1 MASEKTPNLGLNQ
14 IDRTSPKT
22 TYFDLEKY
30 LDQNWRSVDEFAGE
44 VNDGVNEI
52 KKRLD
57 TTERKAVTLEPGV
70 QIVRAEKAA
79 PFSLTGLSGRTLVNL
94 LGRVGSCD
102 RIDSLLGWEADLAVD
117 TSNQAQGTGSIKVT
131 AKNASGVYN
140 VYSTGLKLT
149 GGRYYVALADVKNI
163 NASNNIYVNFSTGGN
178 KALKQ
183 SKDQSRFVTIYTK
196 CAPTNDTAT
205 NLEVTSISTATGQA
219 FYADAI
225 RLYEI
230 SASDYA
236 ALDSMTAEQVVTKYP
251 YVDSI
256 MPVRNPYAIR
266 YGENLA
272 PHSFYSWDTKVGTPI
287 IKDGQNVVV
296 SSSNIM
302 IASISPLVPGQIYT
316 VSGQSSGA
324 TGRIHVNSQN
334 ETAVIGN
341 VTGSGRISYT
351 FTVPAGTNG
360 IVIRLLGTSTE
371 EITLSDIMLNI
382 GNTAKSFKPRE
393 DSMLALQTDLYAD
406 PVTGANADTVFE
418 LDGQYSKSKR
428 WQGITLDGSRIS
440 KVNNIVSGTGF
451 KALYPVVDGIN
462 YAYAGNGVGVKFDG
476 KILLWGGQDTT
487 VDRWAIDGTAGNFA
501 ISISAAD
508 SGWGDSYTPTV
519 DEIKAY
525 FMGWKMYDSV
535 DPTGVSVYNR
545 TDGINKAWTPLD
557 SFNGSGY
564 SGATTSVPTVTADK
578 SGVAYTRKT
587 SWTPYQLVYQL
598 ATPTVE
604 PIVSEGQLSFVEGD
618 NQIEVGTGIVLREN
632 SGINTIAGAYAYI
645 NAEYPLKYKP
655 RNIVAVYRNGKKDSR
670 WEVIIRQGSD
680 VFSPIGVAFARLVV
694 GLYDP
699 TDSFSTTYFMTAD
712 SPSAPFTGS
721 YAANEKTLLTDLVDS
736 VQKNTERVSVLENK
750 KADKDNPAW
759 ITPTLLNGW
768 VPYDVQTGT
777 GYRTAQYYK
786 DSSNRVHMRGLI
798 NSGAKTVGTV
808 LFKLPQGYRPEF
820 AVTFIVAMAYANT
833 TATYHSRVTV
843 LRTGDVIL
851 AADLTGGTDPYWI
864 QLFGISFLAT
874 Q

>member
-30 LDQNWRSVDEFAGE
+30 LDQNWRSVDEFAGG
-44 VNDGVNEI
+44 VNDSVNEI

-117 TSNQAQGTGSIKVT
+117 TSNKAQGTGSIKVT

-140 VYSTGLKLT
+140 VYSTELKLT

-163 NASNNIYVNFSTGGN
+163 NASSNIYVNFSTGGN

-196 CAPTNDTAT
+196 CVPTNDTEV

-219 FYADAI
+219 FYVDAI

-230 SASDYA
+230 NASDYA
-236 ALDSMTAEQVVTKYP
+236 ALDSMTAEQVAIKYP

-382 GNTAKSFKPRE
+382 GNTVKPFKPRE
-393 DSMLALQTDLYAD
+393 DSMLALQTDLHAD
-406 PVTGANADTVFE
+406 PVSGGNADRIFVQE
-418 LDGQYSKSKR
+418 GQCFKSKIWR
-428 WQGITLDGSRIS
+428 NLVLDGSLPWSFFSSATGYKVVRLPITNGRVDSERI
-440 KVNNIVSGTGF
+440 T
-451 KALYPVVDGIN
+451 
-462 YAYAGNGVGVKFDG
+462 KFDG
-476 KILLWGGQDTT
+476 KLIQHVFPLGGSDQSHLSPDSG
-487 VDRWAIDGTAGNFA
+487 VVGL
-501 ISISAAD
+501 SISSAD
-508 SGWGDSYTPTV
+508 SGWGDNYTPTT
-519 DEIKAY
+519 DEIKVY
-525 FMGWKMYDSV
+525 FMGWKMYDAGTYT
-535 DPTGVSVYNR
+535 PEAAQAATIATYNGTGTKYWVHRVGTATYS
-545 TDGINKAWTPLD
+545 KPLP
-557 SFNGSGY
+557 SSSY
-564 SGATTSVPTVTADK
+564 EE
-578 SGVAYTRKT
+578 Y
-587 SWTPYQLVYQL
+587 TPYQLVYQL
-598 ATPTVE
+598 EAPTVE
-604 PIVSEGQLSFVEGD
+604 PIVSEGQLSFNEGD
-618 NQIEVGTGIVLREN
+618 NQVEVGTGIVLRES
-632 SGINTIAGAYAYI
+632 SGVNTIAGFYAYI
-645 NAEYPLKYKP
+645 NAEHPLKYKP
-655 RNIVAVYRNGKKDSR
+655 WNILGVYRNGKKDSR
-670 WEVIIRQGSD
+670 WEVVIRPATDPAIS
-680 VFSPIGVAFARLVV
+680 IGRAFARLAV

-699 TDSFSTTYFMTAD
+699 ADSFSTTYVMSD
-712 SPSAPFTGS
+712 LSPIIQFIGS
-721 YAANEKTLLTDLVDS
+721 YAANEKTLLTDLVKS
-736 VQKNTERVSVLENK
+736 VQQANARVSVVENK
-750 KADKDNPAW
+750 KADKDKPEW

-768 VPYDVQTGT
+768 VNYDTVRRPLSYYRDSQGWVHVQ
-777 GYRTAQYYK
+777 GYIK
-786 DSSNRVHMRGLI
+786 G
-798 NSGAKTVGTV
+798 GVGTFGSV
-808 LFKLPQGYRPEF
+808 IFSFPEGYKPESPIE
-820 AVTFIVAMAYANT
+820 VN
-833 TATYHSRVTV
+833 
-843 LRTGDVIL
+843 
-851 AADLTGGTDPYWI
+851 
-864 QLFGISFLAT
+864 GISNNGTNSTPCTLYVGVNSLQCDTDVKNSALVVNFSYRVK

>member
-30 LDQNWRSVDEFAGE
+30 LDQNWRSVDEFAGG
-44 VNDGVNEI
+44 VNDSVNEI

-70 QIVRAEKAA
+70 QIVHAEKAA

-163 NASNNIYVNFSTGGN
+163 NASNNIYVNFSTAGN

-236 ALDSMTAEQVVTKYP
+236 ALDSMTAEQVVTKYS

-316 VSGQSSGA
+316 VSAQSSGT
-324 TGRIHVNSQN
+324 TGKIHVNTQN

-341 VTGSGRISYT
+341 VTGIGRISYT
-351 FTVPAGTNG
+351 FTVPTDSNG
-360 IVIRLLGTSTE
+360 IVIRLLGTSTD
-371 EITLSDIMLNI
+371 EITFSDIMLNI

-418 LDGQYSKSKR
+418 RDGQYFKSKR

-462 YAYAGNGVGVKFDG
+462 YAYVGNGVGVKFDG

-487 VDRWAIDGTAGNFA
+487 ADRWAIDGTAGNFA

-508 SGWGDSYTPTV
+508 SGWGDSYAPTL

-525 FMGWKMYDSV
+525 FMGWKMYNSDTSAGGSN
-535 DPTGVSVYNR
+535 DGSGVYNG
-545 TDGINKAWTPLD
+545 TGIKAWGFRND
-557 SFNGSGY
+557 SGSYG
-564 SGATTSVPTVTADK
+564 GLTNVLPTTNATINSK
-578 SGVAYTRKT
+578 
-587 SWTPYQLVYQL
+587 WTPYQFVYQL
-598 ATPTVE
+598 ATPIVE
-604 PIVSEGQLSFVEGD
+604 SIVSEGQLSFVEGD
-618 NQIEVGTGIVLREN
+618 NQVEVGTGIVLRELVDVYTETGTSYGTRIN
-632 SGINTIAGAYAYI
+632 INNASFSGYRLLKNRTTRMLAIFKNNVLDNRWSKSNGWVTSAGALAQLLYAADTDKEQTYSVT
-645 NAEYPLKYKP
+645 YLMLD
-655 RNIVAVYRNGKKDSR
+655 R
-670 WEVIIRQGSD
+670 
-680 VFSPIGVAFARLVV
+680 SPVV
-694 GLYDP
+694 
-699 TDSFSTTYFMTAD
+699 
-712 SPSAPFTGS
+712 PFTGS
-721 YAANEKTLLTDLVDS
+721 YAANEKTLLADLVDS
-736 VQKNTERVSVLENK
+736 VQQNTARVSVLENK

-759 ITPTLLNGW
+759 LTPTLLNGW
-768 VPYDVQTGT
+768 VVSRPVGIM
-777 GYRTAQYYK
+777 K
-786 DSSNRVHMRGLI
+786 DSNGFVHIRGLVV
-798 NSGAKTVGTV
+798 NGLTNGGLT
-808 LFKLPQGYRPEF
+808 LFTLPQGYRPTSIQGP
-820 AVTFIVAMAYANT
+820 VSYGYGANGPVLVQFDIFPDG
-833 TATYHSRVTV
+833 RVCF
-843 LRTGDVIL
+843 
-851 AADLTGGTDPYWI
+851 GGGGAKDSTSLSL
-864 QLFGISFLAT
+864 LFPPFLAE
-874 Q
+874 